1 MADSASERDE
11 RFMRAA
17 LDRAEVAASHGDVPV
32 GAVLVVDDTIV
43 GVGENRRVRDEDPL
57 AHAEVVALR
66 DAAERLGRWRLDD
79 ATMYVTLEP
88 CPMCA
93 GAMVHARLARV
104 VWAAD
109 DAKGGGCRSL
119 YQICDDPR
127 AHHRLAVTH
136 GILQHDAVT
145 LLKRFFEARR

>member
-1 MADSASERDE
+1 MATQASARDE

-17 LDRAEVAASHGDVPV
+17 LERAEVAAQHGDVPV
-32 GAVLVVDDTIV
+32 GAVVVVGEDVV
-43 GVGENRRVRDEDPL
+43 GVGENRRVRDRDPL

-66 DAAERLGRWRLDD
+66 DAADRLGRWRLDD
-79 ATMYVTLEP
+79 ATLYVTLEP

-93 GAMVHARLARV
+93 GALVHARLGRV
-104 VWAAD
+104 VWGAD

-127 AHHRLAVTH
+127 AQHRLEVL
-136 GILQHDAVT
+136 GGVLQHDAVT

>member
-1 MADSASERDE
+1 MASAASERDE
-11 RFMRAA
+11 RFMRVA
-17 LDRAEVAASHGDVPV
+17 LQRAELAATHGDVPV
-32 GAVLVVDDTIV
+32 GAVVVIGDEVV

-93 GAMVHARLARV
+93 GALVHTRLARV

-127 AHHRLAVTH
+127 AHHRLEVSS
-136 GILQHDAVT
+136 GVLQPDAVE